1 VRVFAGEE
9 TVSRG
14 RLSAF
19 EKRLCNALQN
29 GLPISERPYA
39 EIGRVLGCEEEV
51 VLKQTRKL
59 VAKGLIRRIG
69 AVVNWR
75 AAGKASTL
83 VAACVPEGKLK
94 KVVAVVNGLD
104 GVSHNYLRRHRYNLW
119 FTIRADSNKQ
129 LEAILGDLSRRFGI
143 VFHSL
148 PVRRVFKLDVR
159 FDAESGGRRL
169 LAARLRFR
177 LRRGKQKLDEVDERI
192 LGGLQK
198 GLEVAARPYDFLCEG
213 ELKIDEVLARIDKM
227 INRGVIYRAGAVVN
241 HHKLGFV
248 ANAMFVCKVNRNQ
261 VVEVGEALA
270 RLQNV
275 SHCYERK
282 PFEGWPYRIFAM
294 MHGRSGAEIRR
305 VIDKFVEAEGIKEW
319 YVLATVK
326 RN

>member
-1 VRVFAGEE
+1 MSGKE
-9 TVSRG
+9 
-14 RLSAF
+14 LSAF

-39 EIGRVLGCEEEV
+39 EIGRLLGCKEEV
-51 VLKQTRKL
+51 VLRQTRKL
-59 VAKGLIRRIG
+59 VARRVIRRIG

-94 KVVAVVNGLD
+94 KVIAAVNGLD
-104 GVSHNYLRRHRYNLW
+104 GVSHNYIRKHYYNLW
-119 FTIRADSNKQ
+119 FTIRAESNKQ
-129 LEAILGDLSRRFGI
+129 LEAILGDLSRRFRI
-143 VFHSL
+143 AFHSL
-148 PVRRVFKLDVR
+148 PVKRVFKLDVR

-169 LAARLRFR
+169 LAARLR
-177 LRRGKQKLDEVDERI
+177 LRRGRQKLDEVNERI

-227 INRGVIYRAGAVVN
+227 IDRWVIYRVGAVVN

-248 ANAMFVCKVNRNQ
+248 ANAMFVCGAKPARL
-261 VVEVGEALA
+261 VEIGKALA
-270 RLQNV
+270 SLQNV

-282 PFEGWPYRIFAM
+282 PIRQAHGEPFEGWPYRIFAM
-294 MHGRSGAEIRR
+294 MHGKSGVEIRR

-319 YVLATVK
+319 DVLSTVR